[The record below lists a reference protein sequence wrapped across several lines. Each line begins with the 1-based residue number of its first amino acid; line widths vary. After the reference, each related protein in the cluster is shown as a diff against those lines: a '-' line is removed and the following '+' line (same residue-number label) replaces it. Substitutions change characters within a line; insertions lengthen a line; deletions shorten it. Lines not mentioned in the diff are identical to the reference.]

1 MEKSRIRK
9 GNMKILKFSAKWCA
23 PCNALKKTLSEMEI
37 PHEVVEVDV
46 DVDMEKV
53 AEYGIRGIP
62 TLVLLD
68 DSGSVVRSKQGIT
81 TKKDVLEFLQ

>member
-1 MEKSRIRK
+1 
-9 GNMKILKFSAKWCA
+9 MKILKFSAKWCA

>member
-1 MEKSRIRK
+1 
-9 GNMKILKFSAKWCA
+9 MKILKFSAKWCA

-37 PHEVVEVDV
+37 PYEVEDIDV
-46 DVDMEKV
+46 DTYMEKV
-53 AEYGIRGIP
+53 TQFGIRGIP

-68 DSGSVVRSKQGIT
+68 DSGNVIRQKQGIT